1 MPVDPS
7 KGPVAGPIHPL
18 FVRVSH
24 WVNALAIL
32 VMVASG
38 WRIYDASPIFEGVV
52 FPKPITLGG
61 WLGGALQWHF
71 AAMWVL
77 VANGVAYLAYGLA
90 TGHLRR
96 RLWPVRAGEVRRDL
110 VAALRFRLA
119 HEVGVY
125 NAVQRLLYLVVL
137 GLGILVVLSGV
148 AIWKPV
154 QAAPLTALMG
164 GYDTA
169 RIVHFLAM
177 SGIVGFVAIH
187 VALVLVVPR
196 TLPTMILGRE
206 LRLGRPREAR
216 P

>member
-1 MPVDPS
+1 M
-7 KGPVAGPIHPL
+7 
-18 FVRVSH
+18 
-24 WVNALAIL
+24 
-32 VMVASG
+32 
-38 WRIYDASPIFEGVV
+38 
-52 FPKPITLGG
+52 
-61 WLGGALQWHF
+61 
-71 AAMWVL
+71 
-77 VANGVAYLAYGLA
+77 
-90 TGHLRR
+90 
-96 RLWPVRAGEVRRDL
+96 PVRAGEVRRDL

-216 P
+216 S